1 MKTRL
6 VVLAAVILA
15 FASSAEAALVY
26 SNDFE
31 GGSTAGWTTNTG
43 PVGID
48 QTPPG
53 ASHATHFLGR
63 ADNDATAGFTNDT
76 VTLALNALGAHT
88 TVTLAFDL
96 YVIRSWDGN
105 GANGGERFIVDA
117 SGPSLINTGFANN
130 DAKDQCFPDNC
141 PASHPTKSGSA
152 EQNTLGY
159 DVSIGGDA
167 VYHLSFTFAH
177 TDSTL
182 TLHFIGL
189 GLQDQSTGDTTF
201 PGLTD
206 ESWGLDNV
214 TVVDNSVTTA
224 VPEPATL
231 LLISSAVAGLGIH
244 RLRRRRLRS

>member
-6 VVLAAVILA
+6 AVLAVLILA

-31 GGSTAGWTTNTG
+31 GGSTAGWATDTG

-48 QTPPG
+48 QTPSTP
-53 ASHATHFLGR
+53 TRHFLGR
-63 ADNDATAGFTNDT
+63 GDNDPTAGFTNDV
-76 VTLALNALGAHT
+76 VTLTLSSLGTHS

-130 DAKDQCFPDNC
+130 DAKDQCFPENC
-141 PASHPTKSGSA
+141 PASHPTKTGSA

-159 DVSIGGDA
+159 DVGIGGDA

-182 TLHFIGL
+182 LLHFIGT
-189 GLQDQSTGDTTF
+189 GLQDQFAGGTTF

-214 TVVDNSVTTA
+214 TVVDNSVVGT
-224 VPEPATL
+224 VPEPGTL
-231 LLISSAVAGLGIH
+231 LLIGSAIAGLGV
-244 RLRRRRLRS
+244 RRLPRRGNLV